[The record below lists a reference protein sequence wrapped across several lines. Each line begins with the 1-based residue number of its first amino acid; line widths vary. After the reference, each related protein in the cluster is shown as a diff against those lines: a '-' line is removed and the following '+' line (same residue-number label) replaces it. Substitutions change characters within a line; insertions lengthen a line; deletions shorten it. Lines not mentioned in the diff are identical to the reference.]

1 LKDLVTYQFPGEMPC
16 AMFTIE
22 IQTGKFSN
30 FSPYFFDLTGHQPDY
45 FMVSNAR
52 YEGIIHQD
60 YIQGVFIERIKY
72 ISKSKD
78 YVIAYPI
85 FNKKGH
91 QIWVKEMG
99 APLKDKDGVA
109 RKYAVLLQETDS
121 LNHKVNRLE
130 QIRSIVRKA
139 HTAGMVG
146 VYYYDMFSGKIHWS
160 SQLKSI
166 LGVKKEPT
174 VEEYWSY
181 IHPDDL
187 ELHKI
192 ETANMINE
200 KGSVNRFMRM
210 FRQSDGKLLYI
221 VTGGTAVEDENGV
234 VIGAAG
240 TVVDIT
246 DIMSSFFTVQGA
258 GFNDVKDQ
266 LQQIKTIEESP
277 FFMKSE
283 NKLVSVKPEEI
294 IYIQAMGDYMKIKVK
309 SRDLPFI
316 VHMTL
321 KKAEDALPENMFF
334 QPHRSYLVN
343 LKMVELIDKNGIA
356 IAGIH
361 IPLSKSR
368 KKELLQRIQNFTA

>member
-1 LKDLVTYQFPGEMPC
+1 
-16 AMFTIE
+16 
-22 IQTGKFSN
+22 
-30 FSPYFFDLTGHQPDY
+30 
-45 FMVSNAR
+45 
-52 YEGIIHQD
+52 
-60 YIQGVFIERIKY
+60 
-72 ISKSKD
+72 
-78 YVIAYPI
+78 
-85 FNKKGH
+85 
-91 QIWVKEMG
+91 
-99 APLKDKDGVA
+99 
-109 RKYAVLLQETDS
+109 
-121 LNHKVNRLE
+121 
-130 QIRSIVRKA
+130 
-139 HTAGMVG
+139 
-146 VYYYDMFSGKIHWS
+146 MFSGKIHWS

>member
-1 LKDLVTYQFPGEMPC
+1 
-16 AMFTIE
+16 MFNIDV
-22 IQTGKFSN
+22 QTGRFSN
-30 FSPYFFDLTGHQPDY
+30 FSPYFYELTGQEADY
-45 FMVSNAR
+45 FSASNAR

-60 YIQGVFIERIKY
+60 HIQGVFIERLKY
-72 ISKSKD
+72 LTKGKD
-78 YVIAYPI
+78 YIIAYPI
-85 FNKKGH
+85 INKKGQ
-91 QIWVKEMG
+91 QIWVKEIG
-99 APLKDKDGVA
+99 APLKDNEGKFQ
-109 RKYAVLLQETDS
+109 KYAVILQESDA
-121 LNHKVNRLE
+121 LNLKVNRFE
-130 QIRSIVRKA
+130 RIRTIVRKA

-146 VYYYDMFSGKIHWS
+146 VYYFDIQTQKIHWS
-160 SQLKSI
+160 SQLKNI
-166 LGVKKEPT
+166 LGAKKEPT

-187 ELHKI
+187 DVHKE
-192 ETANMINE
+192 ETASMIYD
-200 KGSVNRFMRM
+200 KGSVNRFIRM
-210 FRQSDGKLLYI
+210 YRHSDGKLLYI

-246 DIMSSFFTVQGA
+246 DIMTSFFSIQGA
-258 GFNDVKDQ
+258 GFNDVKEQ
-266 LQQIKTIEESP
+266 LQQIKTLDESP

-309 SRDLPFI
+309 SRDLPFVI
-316 VHMTL
+316 HMTL
-321 KKAEDALPENMFF
+321 KKAEEALPDNLFF

-343 LKMVELIDKNGIA
+343 MKMVDLIEKNSLS

-368 KKELLQRIQNFTA
+368 KKELLQRIQSFSS

>member
-1 LKDLVTYQFPGEMPC
+1 
-16 AMFTIE
+16 
-22 IQTGKFSN
+22 
-30 FSPYFFDLTGHQPDY
+30 
-45 FMVSNAR
+45 MVSNAR

-210 FRQSDGKLLYI
+210 YR
-221 VTGGTAVEDENGV
+221 
-234 VIGAAG
+234 
-240 TVVDIT
+240 
-246 DIMSSFFTVQGA
+246 
-258 GFNDVKDQ
+258 
-266 LQQIKTIEESP
+266 
-277 FFMKSE
+277 
-283 NKLVSVKPEEI
+283 
-294 IYIQAMGDYMKIKVK
+294 
-309 SRDLPFI
+309 
-316 VHMTL
+316 
-321 KKAEDALPENMFF
+321 
-334 QPHRSYLVN
+334 
-343 LKMVELIDKNGIA
+343 
-356 IAGIH
+356 
-361 IPLSKSR
+361 
-368 KKELLQRIQNFTA
+368 